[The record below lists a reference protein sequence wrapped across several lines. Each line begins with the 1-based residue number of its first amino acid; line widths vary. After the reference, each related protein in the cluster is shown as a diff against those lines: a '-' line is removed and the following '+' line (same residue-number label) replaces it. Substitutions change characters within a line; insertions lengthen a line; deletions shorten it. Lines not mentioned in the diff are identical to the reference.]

1 MLEKAD
7 IDAIVN
13 AVKSGG
19 PIPGGPEV
27 EGDVKKDLALIQES
41 IEPEFAKVSEAL
53 VILADAVVE
62 LKERLDGIEQEF
74 GGFTG
79 GLTSIIDKRNRA
91 QFTGMLREKFPDFG
105 RFEQIVKD
113 LADVDLYEDLGNDL
127 YEYKQSP
134 EYSDEGLAGKAKE
147 MLDQLSGKFG
157 PILDALDAKK
167 GASELKEKAGGKP
180 VTAVE
185 VEVKKGAVD
194 PSLQKTLESM
204 KGRR

>member
-27 EGDVKKDLALIQES
+27 EKDVKKDLALIQES

-53 VILADAVVE
+53 VILSDAVCE
-62 LKERLDGIEQEF
+62 LKERLDAMEQEF

-79 GLTSIIDKRNRA
+79 GLNSIIDKRNRSA
-91 QFTGMLREKFPDFG
+91 FVGMLREKFPDFK
-105 RFEQIVKD
+105 RFEEIVKE

-127 YEYKQSP
+127 YEYKNSP
-134 EYSDEGLAGKAKE
+134 NYSDEGLAEKAKE
-147 MLDQLSGKFG
+147 IFDTMDKKFG
-157 PILDALDAKK
+157 RFLTKPSDQP
-167 GASELKEKAGGKP
+167 AGDEKP
-180 VTAVE
+180 VAAVKV
-185 VEVKKGAVD
+185 VETKGAVD
-194 PSLQKTLESM
+194 PSLQKTLAKM
-204 KGRR
+204 RK